1 MLEKRLVSDRN
12 LAPLVAQF
20 VPLKVDVSSADWRT
34 LSSQYPVA
42 GNTIPVVYVIRA
54 DGQKIFGARKALSG
68 DELPRMLRAARGQ
81 AGGTLNAQQQSLVRS
96 AVEAARAAF
105 SQDQVADTI
114 KALRPLAKLGPLG
127 QIPCYAKGVVEA
139 NTLAQ
144 KLVTRGKVELE
155 QIQQA
160 LAKQEEVFPSL
171 LALVTAERAYRPLNV
186 LNREIGT
193 VLRET
198 SRKAEFKP
206 LLAQAKAIDKARL
219 RATARG
225 GLPKAVRELT
235 ALVILYRGDAAEAT
249 ARVELQKLAGKD
261 YHVPELVPG
270 KLRTWQDDTGKFR
283 IVAKLVE
290 QRGSKVEL
298 ERETG
303 DRVTVPITRL
313 STVDRALLRAA
324 QK

>member
-42 GNTIPVVYVIRA
+42 GNTIPVVYVLRA

-81 AGGTLNAQQQSLVRS
+81 AGGTLNAQQQALVRS
-96 AVEAARAAF
+96 AVEAAQAAF
-105 SQDQVADTI
+105 RQEQVAETI

-139 NTLAQ
+139 NMLAQ
-144 KLVTRGKVELE
+144 QLVTRGKTELE
-155 QIQQA
+155 QIQQT
-160 LAKQEEVFPSL
+160 LAKQKDVFPSL

-198 SRKAEFKP
+198 SRKAEFKT

-225 GLPKAVRELT
+225 GLPKAVREMT
-235 ALVILYRGDAAEAT
+235 ALVILYRGAAAEAT
-249 ARVELQKLAGKD
+249 ARLELEKLAGKD
-261 YHVPELVPG
+261 YEVPELVPG

-298 ERETG
+298 ERATG

>member
-42 GNTIPVVYVIRA
+42 GNTIPVVFVIRA

-96 AVEAARAAF
+96 AVEAARTAF
-105 SQDQVADTI
+105 SQDQVDATI

-127 QIPCYAKGVVEA
+127 QIPCYAQGVVEA

-144 KLVTRGKVELE
+144 KLVARGKTELE

-160 LAKQEEVFPSL
+160 LAKREEVFPSL
-171 LALVTAERAYRPLNV
+171 LALVTAERSYRPLNV

-193 VLRET
+193 VVRET
-198 SRKAEFKP
+198 SRKPELKP

-249 ARVELQKLAGKD
+249 ARVELQKLAGQD
-261 YHVPELVPG
+261 YQVPELVPG

-303 DRVTVPITRL
+303 ERVTVPITRL

>member
-42 GNTIPVVYVIRA
+42 GNTIPVVYVLRA

-68 DELPRMLRAARGQ
+68 AELPRMLRAARGQ
-81 AGGTLNAQQQSLVRS
+81 AGGTLNAQQQALVRS
-96 AVEAARAAF
+96 AVEAAQAAF
-105 SQDQVADTI
+105 RQEQVAETI

-139 NTLAQ
+139 NMLAQ
-144 KLVTRGKVELE
+144 QLVTRGKTELE
-155 QIQQA
+155 QIQQT
-160 LAKQEEVFPSL
+160 LAEQKDVFPSL

-198 SRKAEFKP
+198 SRKAEFKT

-225 GLPKAVRELT
+225 GLPKAVREMT

-249 ARVELQKLAGKD
+249 ARLELEKLAGKD
-261 YHVPELVPG
+261 YEVPELVPG

-298 ERETG
+298 ERATG

>member
-42 GNTIPVVYVIRA
+42 GNTIPVVYVLRA
-54 DGQKIFGARKALSG
+54 DGQKIFGVRKALSG

-81 AGGTLNAQQQSLVRS
+81 AGGTLNAQQQALVRS
-96 AVEAARAAF
+96 AVEAAQAAF
-105 SQDQVADTI
+105 RQEQVAETI

-139 NTLAQ
+139 NMLAQ
-144 KLVTRGKVELE
+144 QLVTRGKTELE
-155 QIQQA
+155 QIQQT
-160 LAKQEEVFPSL
+160 LAKQKDVFPSL

-198 SRKAEFKP
+198 SRKAEFKT
-206 LLAQAKAIDKARL
+206 LLTQAKAIDKARL

-225 GLPKAVRELT
+225 GLPKAVREMT

-249 ARVELQKLAGKD
+249 ARLELEKLAGKD
-261 YHVPELVPG
+261 YEVPELVPG

-290 QRGSKVEL
+290 QSGSKVEL

>member
-42 GNTIPVVYVIRA
+42 GKTIPVVYVLRA

-81 AGGTLNAQQQSLVRS
+81 AGGTLNAQQQALVRS
-96 AVEAARAAF
+96 AVEAAQAAF
-105 SQDQVADTI
+105 RQEQVAETI

-139 NTLAQ
+139 NMLAQ
-144 KLVTRGKVELE
+144 QLVTRGKTELE
-155 QIQQA
+155 QIQQT
-160 LAKQEEVFPSL
+160 LAKQKDVFPSL

-198 SRKAEFKP
+198 SRKAEFKT

-225 GLPKAVRELT
+225 GLPTAVREMT

-249 ARVELQKLAGKD
+249 ARLELEKLAGKD
-261 YHVPELVPG
+261 YEVPELVPG